1 MSKITISATGTP
13 TTKPAAQAA
22 YEAAF
27 SAAQAAYDAI
37 MADAP
42 AKVGMVSKTT
52 AERRAFLDRADLAF
66 AAIEAPARAALD
78 AAPDE
83 A

>member
-1 MSKITISATGTP
+1 METTISATGTP

-22 YEAAF
+22 YETAF
-27 SAAQAAYDAI
+27 AEAQSAYDAI

-42 AKVGMVSKTT
+42 AKVGMMSRPT
-52 AERRAFLDRADLAF
+52 AERQAFLDRADAAF